1 MASREDTVVSRLPN
15 RFVRAATQVSQ
26 VKQLSEI
33 DGFEE
38 AQTCVPGIDTSARR
52 AIAALDSMHPPLG
65 TDWGRA
71 PIPAPPAYHPSE
83 PQQAPA
89 APLHVVPP
97 PVPPSFPHVSV
108 APASSR
114 LDAPPVVPAQNAR
127 GNVICVFGC
136 RGGAGATT
144 LSVNMAAQLTRAGK
158 RVCVMD
164 LDLQLG
170 DVFVALDLQP
180 ETSIAALAREASTID
195 GAALLRRLARH
206 DLGFYAVT
214 QAGRIDDIDEQLV
227 ERMPALLA
235 ALTDHFDYVIVD
247 GVRDFGDYALSV
259 LDMAD
264 SVALVVTQDVAAVR
278 RAGRVVTLFRQLGY
292 GADKLRLVLNRRTRK
307 SPVSEDEIERAL
319 QMPIAAS
326 VRNDYKRMRAAFDDG
341 ALVGDIAR
349 TSGVVK
355 DIDELARV
363 LATGD
368 DRSDRAKIS
377 VFVPYEKGE
386 QVDASR

>member
-1 MASREDTVVSRLPN
+1 MPRREDTVVSRLPN

-26 VKQLSEI
+26 VKHLSEI
-33 DGFEE
+33 VPEGITDRFDDEPTR
-38 AQTCVPGIDTSARR
+38 APGIETSARR
-52 AIAALDSMHPPLG
+52 AMAALDGMPPLS
-65 TDWGRA
+65 TEWGRA
-71 PIPAPPAYHPSE
+71 PAPPPGFPPPYHPAS
-83 PQQAPA
+83 QAA
-89 APLHVVPP
+89 QASAPLRVVPP
-97 PVPPSFPHVSV
+97 PPPAFSDSPAPPRADVPP
-108 APASSR
+108 A
-114 LDAPPVVPAQNAR
+114 VPAYAAL
-127 GNVICVFGC
+127 GHVICVFGC

-144 LSVNMAAQLTRAGK
+144 LSVNMAAQLARAGK

-170 DVFVALDLQP
+170 DVFVALDLEP

-214 QAGRIDDIDEQLV
+214 QTGRIDDIDEHLV

-235 ALTDHFDYVIVD
+235 SLTNHFDYIIVD

-292 GADKLRLVLNRRTRK
+292 GADKLRLVVNRRTRK
-307 SPVSEDEIERAL
+307 SPVTEDEIERAL

-341 ALVGDIAR
+341 ALVGDVAR
-349 TSGVVK
+349 QSGVTR
-355 DIDELARV
+355 DIDKLAGVLAPDPTAAAPTAKQGLLAR
-363 LATGD
+363 L
-368 DRSDRAKIS
+368 
-377 VFVPYEKGE
+377 KGG
-386 QVDASR
+386 R